1 MAAEMMTKLA
11 SMDTA
16 IRFGIRPST
25 NTRYDDR
32 HAFVRCHLIEILRL
46 ISAAVRLQCV
56 NPRYAQIVAL
66 KS

>member
-1 MAAEMMTKLA
+1 MMTKLA
-11 SMDTA
+11 NMDKA

-25 NTRYDDR
+25 NNRYDDR
-32 HAFVRCHLIEILRL
+32 HAFVRCHLIEILRV

-56 NPRYAQIVAL
+56 NPRYAQIVAT